1 MIFDIRPNHRPCS
14 YFKTQIRSVRL
25 CAMANENKVQRAK
38 SAVLSLLF
46 ACSFVGHAAANPG
59 ILREKDIAS

>member
-1 MIFDIRPNHRPCS
+1 
-14 YFKTQIRSVRL
+14 
-25 CAMANENKVQRAK
+25 MANENKVQRAK